1 MASRLADQI
10 EKGIRAVPP
19 GSLPPPPPLSDE
31 ERQLNAR
38 PLPPSPAPGP
48 GTVVTSTSGKPSALS
63 NEDVLKLLTAAI
75 GDDVIL
81 AKIKSSPSQFQLDT
95 DSIVALKKAGASDR
109 VIAAM
114 IEASR

>member
-19 GSLPPPPPLSDE
+19 GSLPPPPSLSDE

-38 PLPPSPAPGP
+38 PLPSPPAPGP
-48 GTVVTSTSGKPSALS
+48 DTVVTSTTGKPSALT
-63 NEDVLKLLTAAI
+63 NEDVLKLVTAAI